1 MTPRPP
7 AGKPATATEYA
18 AWFRALADPTQIQI
32 VSLLARHG
40 APMNVGEI
48 VAAVDVGQSTV
59 SAHLKIRAEV
69 RFLLTD
75 RQGTS
80 AYYRI
85 NDACVK
91 CFPTAAD
98 IVMGKPRLPA
108 RPRRLRARII
118 PVNEPATTDAIVSRY
133 SGLARAALAGQP
145 ITDGDPDPAGN
156 GCFGAA
162 AYAGDT
168 AAPDGALRASLG
180 CGNPLAVA
188 GLRLCPTVMST
199 SSPTTPPAPRN
210 ALKLNTTLDAWPE
223 PSPGPNTSTCSP
235 PPDSPASR
243 SPPPTRPETACTQRS
258 SRPSDHRPPPSDRR
272 GRPGRPRCR
281 VKANG
286 VRREGRCGPA
296 RSHRPATARGP
307 AAPRR

>member
-98 IVMGKPRLPA
+98 IVMGKP
-108 RPRRLRARII
+108 
-118 PVNEPATTDAIVSRY
+118 VS
-133 SGLARAALAGQP
+133 Q
-145 ITDGDPDPAGN
+145 
-156 GCFGAA
+156 
-162 AYAGDT
+162 
-168 AAPDGALRASLG
+168 
-180 CGNPLAVA
+180 
-188 GLRLCPTVMST
+188 
-199 SSPTTPPAPRN
+199 PAP
-210 ALKLNTTLDAWPE
+210 A
-223 PSPGPNTSTCSP
+223 
-235 PPDSPASR
+235 
-243 SPPPTRPETACTQRS
+243 ACAQGS
-258 SRPSDHRPPPSDRR
+258 SR
-272 GRPGRPRCR
+272 
-281 VKANG
+281 
-286 VRREGRCGPA
+286 
-296 RSHRPATARGP
+296 
-307 AAPRR
+307 